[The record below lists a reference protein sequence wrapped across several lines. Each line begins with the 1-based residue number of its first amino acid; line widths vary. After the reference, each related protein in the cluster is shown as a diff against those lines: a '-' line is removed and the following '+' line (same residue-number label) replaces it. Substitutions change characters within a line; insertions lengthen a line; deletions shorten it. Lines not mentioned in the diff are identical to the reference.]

1 MAWHLLPC
9 AMMTVTFPITW
20 SNYTCRTGITKNKET
35 WTKNTKTMEK
45 NIWHV
50 GENNENLQNDV
61 FEHWTTSAKTN
72 WQCDSHHGTWQQMP
86 CHLDEDTDVFVLA
99 LSFCSHIIAN
109 LYFHTVKRRESQIRS
124 IKTAQPSW
132 TGEVWRPCRSPSIF
146 RVWYSQCSV
155 WCWKIKVYKKLN

>member
-1 MAWHLLPC
+1 
-9 AMMTVTFPITW
+9 
-20 SNYTCRTGITKNKET
+20 
-35 WTKNTKTMEK
+35 MEK

-99 LSFCSHIIAN
+99 LSFCSHINAN
-109 LYFHTVKRRESQIRS
+109 LYFHTAKGRESQITDLS
-124 IKTAQPSW
+124 
-132 TGEVWRPCRSPSIF
+132 
-146 RVWYSQCSV
+146 
-155 WCWKIKVYKKLN
+155 KLHSHLGQEKCDALVGPFSGCDTVSALYGVGK